1 LIKNEGSFILK
12 LMMTK
17 VVYVILTYLVASIPF
32 GLIFCKLFKGVDVR
46 TVGSGN
52 IGATNVFRAAGPLA
66 AFLTAL
72 FDISKSFFPVLIAKK
87 YFALD
92 FASVVALSAV
102 VGHCFSIYLK
112 FKGGK
117 GVATTLGA
125 FFALTWK
132 GGIIFFVT
140 WLFVVLMSG
149 FVSLASM
156 IASLIL
162 PLYFILSLSFTP
174 AIFGLI
180 ITLIVIAKHSSNIKR
195 LIDNEEPK
203 IFKRK

>member
-1 LIKNEGSFILK
+1 MTIKVLY
-12 LMMTK
+12 
-17 VVYVILTYLVASIPF
+17 VVFTYLLASIPF
-32 GLIFCKLFKGVDVR
+32 GLIFTKLLKGVDVR
-46 TVGSGN
+46 KVGSGN

-66 AFLTAL
+66 AFLTAF
-72 FDISKSFFPVLIAKK
+72 FDISKSFFPVLIARK

-92 FASVVALSAV
+92 FASIVALSAV
-102 VGHCFSIYLK
+102 VGHCFSPYLK
-112 FKGGK
+112 LKGGK

-132 GGIIFFVT
+132 GGIIFFGT
-140 WLFVVLMSG
+140 WLVVVLISG

-156 IASLIL
+156 IASLTL
-162 PLYFILSLSFTP
+162 PLYFILYPSLTP

>member
-1 LIKNEGSFILK
+1 
-12 LMMTK
+12 M
-17 VVYVILTYLVASIPF
+17 
-32 GLIFCKLFKGVDVR
+32 
-46 TVGSGN
+46 
-52 IGATNVFRAAGPLA
+52 
-66 AFLTAL
+66 
-72 FDISKSFFPVLIAKK
+72 
-87 YFALD
+87 
-92 FASVVALSAV
+92 
-102 VGHCFSIYLK
+102 GHCFSIYLK

>member
-1 LIKNEGSFILK
+1 
-12 LMMTK
+12 MMTR

-132 GGIIFFVT
+132 GGIIFFGT
-140 WLFVVLMSG
+140 WLVVVLISG

-156 IASLIL
+156 SASLTL
-162 PLYFILSLSFTP
+162 PLYYIITKELVPSLSGLL
-174 AIFGLI
+174 IMLI
-180 ITLIVIAKHSSNIKR
+180 IIVRHSSNIRR
-195 LIDNEEPK
+195 LVNKKEPK
-203 IFKRK
+203 IFRKNM

>member
-1 LIKNEGSFILK
+1 
-12 LMMTK
+12 MTK

-132 GGIIFFVT
+132 GGIIFFGT
-140 WLFVVLMSG
+140 WLVVVLISG

-156 IASLIL
+156 SASLTL
-162 PLYFILSLSFTP
+162 PLYYIITKELIPSLSGLL
-174 AIFGLI
+174 IMLI
-180 ITLIVIAKHSSNIKR
+180 IIVRHSSNIKR
-195 LIDNEEPK
+195 LVNKKEPK
-203 IFKRK
+203 IFRKNT

>member
-1 LIKNEGSFILK
+1 
-12 LMMTK
+12 MMTK

-132 GGIIFFVT
+132 GGIIFFGT
-140 WLFVVLMSG
+140 WLVVVLISG

-156 IASLIL
+156 SASLTL
-162 PLYFILSLSFTP
+162 PLYYIITKELVPSLSGLL
-174 AIFGLI
+174 IMLI
-180 ITLIVIAKHSSNIKR
+180 IIVRHSSNIRR
-195 LIDNEEPK
+195 LVNKKEPK
-203 IFKRK
+203 IFRKNM

>member
-1 LIKNEGSFILK
+1 
-12 LMMTK
+12 MMTK

-92 FASVVALSAV
+92 LASVVALSAV

-132 GGIIFFVT
+132 GGIIFFGT
-140 WLFVVLMSG
+140 WLVVVLISG
-149 FVSLASM
+149 FVSLAS
-156 IASLIL
+156 IFASLTL
-162 PLYFILSLSFTP
+162 PLYYIITKELVPSLSGLL
-174 AIFGLI
+174 IMLI
-180 ITLIVIAKHSSNIKR
+180 IIVRHSSNIRR
-195 LIDNEEPK
+195 LVNKKEPK
-203 IFKRK
+203 IFRKNM

>member
-1 LIKNEGSFILK
+1 MTIKALYIVF
-12 LMMTK
+12 
-17 VVYVILTYLVASIPF
+17 TYLLASIPF
-32 GLIFCKLFKGVDVR
+32 GLIFTWLLKGIDVR
-46 TVGSGN
+46 KVGSGN

-102 VGHCFSIYLK
+102 MGHCFSIYLK

-117 GVATTLGA
+117 GVATALGA

-132 GGIIFFVT
+132 GGIIFFGT
-140 WLFVVLMSG
+140 WLLVVLTSG
-149 FVSLASM
+149 FVSLAS
-156 IASLIL
+156 ITASLIL
-162 PLYFILSLSFTP
+162 PIYFILYHYLTP
-174 AIFGLI
+174 FISGLT
-180 ITLIVIAKHSSNIKR
+180 ITLIVITKHSSNIKR
-195 LIDNEEPK
+195 LINKEEPK
-203 IFKRK
+203 IFKKR

>member
-1 LIKNEGSFILK
+1 
-12 LMMTK
+12 MMTK

-132 GGIIFFVT
+132 GGIIFFGT
-140 WLFVVLMSG
+140 WLVVVLISG

-156 IASLIL
+156 SASLTL
-162 PLYFILSLSFTP
+162 PLYYIITKELVPSLSGLL
-174 AIFGLI
+174 IMLI
-180 ITLIVIAKHSSNIKR
+180 IIVRHSSNIRR
-195 LIDNEEPK
+195 LVNKKEPK
-203 IFKRK
+203 IFRKNKKTCSRRLIEV